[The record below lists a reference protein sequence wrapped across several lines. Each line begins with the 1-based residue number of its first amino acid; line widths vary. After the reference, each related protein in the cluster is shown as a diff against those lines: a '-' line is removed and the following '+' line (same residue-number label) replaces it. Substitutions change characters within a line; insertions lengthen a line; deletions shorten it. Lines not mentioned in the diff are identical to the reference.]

1 MSIKNWLLSGC
12 ILIYL
17 MLVVGCI
24 TRLTHSG
31 LSITQWSLFGSFP
44 PLSGDDWKKMF
55 ELYQNSPE
63 YQKVNFNMDIETFKS
78 IYFWEYLHRFIGR
91 FIGLVFLGGFFYF
104 SIRKMFLKRHYI
116 RFGILF
122 LVGLAQGFIG
132 WWMVKS
138 GLVDKPAVS
147 HYRLATHLVSAFTLF
162 SLTFLFYLDEI
173 KRPLSPVNLNQ
184 DHKFKQIKII
194 FILTIF
200 LFFIQVIYGAFTA
213 GYVEGNNAKIRPG
226 NIFNTWPKMGNEW
239 YPEYAINR
247 TGKILKDFTE
257 NPAGIQFLHRWF
269 GFLVLAGIIVLSY
282 QTKNL
287 PKENPVYKWI
297 TLMLYAVVLQIL
309 LGIYTLIENVPIY
322 MGVLHQS
329 GALLLCLTMIATAYH
344 LFRKNNYGK
353 IA

>member
-1 MSIKNWLLSGC
+1 MNIKNWLLSGC
-12 ILIYL
+12 VLIYM

-44 PLSGDDWKKMF
+44 PLSDDDWEKMF
-55 ELYQNSPE
+55 ELYRKSPE

-91 FIGLVFLGGFFYF
+91 FIGLVFLGGFLYF
-104 SIRKMFLKRHYI
+104 SIRKKFQRKHYI

-122 LVGLAQGFIG
+122 LAGLAQGLIG

-147 HYRLATHLVSAFTLF
+147 HYRLATHLISAFTLF
-162 SLTFLFYLDEI
+162 SLTFLFYLDEKNQTSLPI
-173 KRPLSPVNLNQ
+173 KLSQENKL
-184 DHKFKQIKII
+184 KRIKTV
-194 FILTIF
+194 FISTVF
-200 LFFIQVIYGAFTA
+200 LFFIQVVYGAFTA
-213 GYVEGNNAKIRPG
+213 GYVEGDNAKIRPG
-226 NIFNTWPKMGNEW
+226 NIFNTWPKMGEEW
-239 YPEYAINR
+239 YPEYAVNR
-247 TGKILKDFTE
+247 TGNLLRDFTE
-257 NPAGIQFLHRWF
+257 NPAGIQFIHRWL

-282 QTKNL
+282 QTKSFSKDNFI
-287 PKENPVYKWI
+287 YKWI
-297 TLMLYAVVLQIL
+297 TRMLYAVVLQIL

-329 GALLLCLTMIATAYH
+329 GALLLCLTMMGTAYH

>member
-31 LSITQWSLFGSFP
+31 LSITKWSLFGSIP
-44 PLSGDDWKKMF
+44 PLTQDDWEKMF
-55 ELYQNSPE
+55 ELYKSSPE
-63 YQKVNFNMDIETFKS
+63 YQKVNLNMDIETFKS

-91 FIGLVFLGGFFYF
+91 FIGLVFLGGFLYF
-104 SIRKMFLKRHYI
+104 SIRKKFQKKHYV

-122 LVGLAQGFIG
+122 LVGLAQGLIG

-147 HYRLATHLVSAFTLF
+147 HYRLATHLISAFSLF
-162 SLTFLFYLDEI
+162 SLTFWFYLDEI
-173 KRPLSPVNLNQ
+173 NCHVTPINLNPEYR
-184 DHKFKQIKII
+184 FTQIKIV
-194 FILTIF
+194 FISTFF
-200 LFFIQVIYGAFTA
+200 LFLIQVIYGAFTA
-213 GYVEGNNAKIRPG
+213 GYVEGDNAKIRPG
-226 NIFNTWPKMGNEW
+226 NIFNTWPKMGEEW

-247 TGKILKDFTE
+247 TGKILKDYTE
-257 NPAGIQFLHRWF
+257 NPAGIQFIHRWL

-282 QTKNL
+282 QTKNF
-287 PKENPVYKWI
+287 PKDNPVYKWI
-297 TLMLYAVVLQIL
+297 TRMLYAVVLQIL
-309 LGIYTLIENVPIY
+309 LGIYTLIDNVPIY

-329 GALLLCLTMIATAYH
+329 GALLLCLTMTATAFH